1 MLPASDERKQIA
13 RLFNFLLMGEQLA
26 HDCARRQSLI
36 FEDTPSRRFL
46 QAQARQEALHAKIFK
61 AGIGILAPRGIGEP
75 LAQTEMSQYRS
86 LLESALDRGDKLE
99 SLLGMQI
106 LLEGMGDVALKRIS
120 SGFASRNLAF
130 NRVRKLIVGQ
140 EDAHHNFGLR
150 RFQQLIGSQASEWQ
164 GMRYQSELYL
174 EVLNNMLHTLQPFF
188 EFFDE
193 HAEDYIDELQG
204 MLPANMKLAV
214 A

>member
-13 RLFNFLLMGEQLA
+13 RLFKFLLMGEQLA
-26 HDCARRQSLI
+26 HDCARRQAII
-36 FEDTPSRRFL
+36 FEDSQFCRFL

-61 AGIGILAPRGIGEP
+61 AGIGILAPRGVGEP
-75 LAQTEMSQYRS
+75 IAQLEMSQYRS
-86 LLESALDRGDKLE
+86 LLETALEHGDKLE

-106 LLEGMGDVALKRIS
+106 LLEGLGDVALSRIS
-120 SGFASRNLAF
+120 AGFASRNLSF

-140 EDAHHNFGLR
+140 EDAHHSFGIR
-150 RFQQLIGSQASEWQ
+150 RFQQLMSTRPAEWQ
-164 GMRYQSELYL
+164 RMRHQSNLYL
-174 EVLNNMLHTLQPFF
+174 EVLDSMLHTLQPFF

-193 HAEDYIDELQG
+193 QAEDYLGELQD
-204 MLPANMKLAV
+204 MLPAELKLAV